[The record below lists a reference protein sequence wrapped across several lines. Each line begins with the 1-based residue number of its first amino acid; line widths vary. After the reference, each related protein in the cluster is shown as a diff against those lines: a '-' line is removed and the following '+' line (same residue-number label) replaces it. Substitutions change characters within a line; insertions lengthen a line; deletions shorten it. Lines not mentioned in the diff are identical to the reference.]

1 MVFKY
6 TDLYNNE
13 NFTNLEQHIAN
24 YIVNNS
30 EEASILSIQEIA
42 KRTNTSVASISRFC
56 KKLGT
61 SGFKE
66 FKAQLGTALN
76 IHMLS
81 SNQNIS
87 DFITEE
93 STDIELLE
101 RIGTLQKKA
110 ISATQLSLSTQL
122 INQVV
127 HEIENSKEIY
137 GIGISDSFIKL
148 IDFQNKL
155 LKINR
160 FLKISFLQP
169 EQTFLSAQSTS
180 QDVAIVISYS
190 GRSAEVVNACKILVQ
205 RGTYII
211 ALTSD
216 LDSPVKKMADLVI
229 PLPKTKETDELRKS
243 LFAEATVN
251 FTINI
256 IYAALYRS
264 NFKGNQKYI
273 TLTKDKYLNK

>member
-1 MVFKY
+1 M
-6 TDLYNNE
+6 
-13 NFTNLEQHIAN
+13 
-24 YIVNNS
+24 
-30 EEASILSIQEIA
+30 
-42 KRTNTSVASISRFC
+42 
-56 KKLGT
+56 
-61 SGFKE
+61 
-66 FKAQLGTALN
+66 
-76 IHMLS
+76 
-81 SNQNIS
+81 
-87 DFITEE
+87 
-93 STDIELLE
+93 
-101 RIGTLQKKA
+101 
-110 ISATQLSLSTQL
+110 
-122 INQVV
+122 
-127 HEIENSKEIY
+127 
-137 GIGISDSFIKL
+137 
-148 IDFQNKL
+148 

-169 EQTFLSAQSTS
+169 EQTFLSALSTS
-180 QDVAIVISYS
+180 EDVAIVISYS

-216 LDSPVKKMADLVI
+216 LDSPVKKIADLVI

-264 NFKGNQKYI
+264 NFRENQEYI